1 MSINTLNLLFFKIE
15 DEMGSKLNFIP
26 IRKKQK
32 TMITIKCNL
41 FVDNKSISMMK
52 EFRFN
57 RIYLNASYKN
67 TYIIAHQ
74 FVDIPIEKM
83 GLTNYL
89 DVGFTFEVPYSIS
102 KNKKIDSVDI
112 TLAYSPK
119 PEGEAGISES
129 IRIGTFLKTT
139 IPTSEVD

>member
-1 MSINTLNLLFFKIE
+1 ME
-15 DEMGSKLNFIP
+15 
-26 IRKKQK
+26 
-32 TMITIKCNL
+32 
-41 FVDNKSISMMK
+41 
-52 EFRFN
+52 
-57 RIYLNASYKN
+57 
-67 TYIIAHQ
+67 
-74 FVDIPIEKM
+74 
-83 GLTNYL
+83 LTNYL